1 MAKKAGV
8 NKSQAIRD
16 ALAENPR
23 KPPREIAEI
32 LASKGVKVSA
42 QYVSIVKSNAKGKKK
57 RKTARVPKP
66 GKRSSLGSLGAA
78 VDFIRAAGGLQQ
90 AKSALAAVEA
100 IKRL

>member
-16 ALAENPR
+16 ALRDNPG
-23 KPPREIAEI
+23 KPPRVIAD
-32 LASKGVKVSA
+32 LLKAKGVNVTA
-42 QYVSIVKSNAKGKKK
+42 QYVSMVKSTSKGKRKK
-57 RKTARVPKP
+57 GSVKVRKMGRK
-66 GKRSSLGSLGAA
+66 GSLGALAAA
-78 VDFIRAAGGLQQ
+78 VDFIRAAGGLEA